1 MPDRPAKRVDFI
13 HVSIHR
19 VVAHCCAKCDL
30 TRGDFCIAH
39 SAGHD
44 GTGLLLHSC
53 FCAEDKDGVGLRDCL
68 IKAECECH
76 ANMMCACVCVC
87 RTLKWPL
94 LQWAPRAP
102 QVAACSPC

>member
-44 GTGLLLHSC
+44 GTAHLLHSC

-76 ANMMCACVCVC
+76 ANMMCARVCVCV
-87 RTLKWPL
+87 
-94 LQWAPRAP
+94 
-102 QVAACSPC
+102 